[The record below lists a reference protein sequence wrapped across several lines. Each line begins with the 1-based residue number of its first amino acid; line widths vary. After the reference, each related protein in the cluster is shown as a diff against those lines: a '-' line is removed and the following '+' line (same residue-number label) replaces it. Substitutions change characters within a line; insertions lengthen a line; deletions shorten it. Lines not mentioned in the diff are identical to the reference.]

1 MMELPRP
8 ARILGLLAAADACT
22 NQNGDSVRDF
32 AVHCEAQLGNPM
44 DDVSQNNAGT
54 LNLALALF
62 TRNSADRERKLD
74 WLKSKG
80 RFTAFVSPNAGLLGT
95 AGAAAS
101 LESLRT
107 ENGQTLALPNAT
119 PAAMKA
125 VWDIAWSAI
134 EAANFYNCTFENS
147 VLKAVLKHG
156 NLPALKFLVENG
168 LRLTDEDGFRALSYV
183 LKRTPDVVGHLRVE
197 QMKLLLQVPGI
208 RADWLHPYTDVT
220 VAMRAARGRRV
231 DLLALLLAHNPAA
244 ASTPNKCGN
253 TPMHDVCRSELGSCD
268 GDRCVGGVCEALLRA
283 GADPDA
289 ADAHGNSP
297 QLPLVVKRKLA
308 RVAFSLVAAR
318 VRLSRRVLTRF
329 FDLSDWL
336 FPAVVTA
343 KQRLQTPWWP
353 TMPPSHWGFAVPD
366 QLQHLPRVAV
376 PEPMEVEEDQHA
388 AGGAASP

>member
-1 MMELPRP
+1 MELPRP
-8 ARILGLLAAADACT
+8 ARLLGELAAADACT
-22 NQNGDSVRDF
+22 HQNGDGLRDF
-32 AVHCEAQLGNPM
+32 AAHCQGQPGNGM
-44 DDVSQNNAGT
+44 DAVSRNNAGT
-54 LNLALALF
+54 LNLAIALF
-62 TRNSADRERKLD
+62 TGNSVDRGRKLD
-74 WLKSKG
+74 WLKAEG
-80 RFTAFVSPNAGLLGT
+80 RFTAFVSPNAGLLGK

-107 ENGQTLALPNAT
+107 EDGQTLALPNAT

-134 EAANFYNCTFENS
+134 EAATVYNCPFEHS
-147 VLKAVLKHG
+147 VLKAVLDYVK
-156 NLPALKFLVENG
+156 LPALKFLVENG
-168 LRLTDEDGFRALSYV
+168 LRLTDEDGFMALSYV
-183 LKRTPDVVGHLRVE
+183 LKRTPKGGDHMRVK
-197 QMKLLLQVPGI
+197 QMELLLRVPGI
-208 RADWLHPYTDVT
+208 RADWLHPYLDVT
-220 VAMRAARGRRV
+220 VAMRAARDMRV
-231 DLLALLLAHNPAA
+231 DLLTLLLAHNPAA
-244 ASTPNKCGN
+244 ASTPNKRGN
-253 TPMHDVCRSELGSCD
+253 TPMHDVCRPELGSCG

-289 ADAHGNSP
+289 ADAHGKPP
-297 QLPLVVKRKLA
+297 QLPLVVKGNLA
-308 RVAFSLVAAR
+308 RVAFRLVAAR
-318 VRLSRRVLTRF
+318 VRLSHRVFTRF

-353 TMPPSHWGFAVPD
+353 TMPPSHWGFAVPE